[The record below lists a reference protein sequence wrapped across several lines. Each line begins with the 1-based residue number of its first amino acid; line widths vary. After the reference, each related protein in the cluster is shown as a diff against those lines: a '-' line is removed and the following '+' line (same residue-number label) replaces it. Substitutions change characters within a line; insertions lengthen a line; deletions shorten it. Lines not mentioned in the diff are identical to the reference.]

1 LNGLDLVIVV
11 ALIAAA
17 LGGYQL
23 GFLARVLSW
32 AGLAAGIAIASQL
45 ATNLVHSMDA
55 ADPRSRLFAALAFVI
70 GLAIIGWAL
79 GLAIGT
85 LLHATLTFGPG
96 LRTVDR
102 AAGAIT
108 GSIGVLVGVWLLIPA
123 LALTPGWP
131 ARAARDSAIVRTIA
145 DNAPSPPRSVEQ
157 LARRVSGDSLPDAL
171 GRLVNPPRAGTVPA
185 AGLPTALSSRVVQSV
200 VKIEGR
206 ACHEITDGSGFVAA
220 PELVVTNAHVV
231 AGEEKT
237 RVDTN
242 GGRQLNAT
250 VVAFDSQRDVAV
262 LRVRGLG
269 LPVLGFAAR
278 VRTGD
283 TGAVFGHPGGGP
295 LRQSPAR
302 ISDEIVAEGDDIYG
316 TRSTRR
322 NVLVLAAEVRPGD
335 SGGPLVDPLGQVAG
349 VAFAT
354 DRGGAA
360 IGYALANSEIRP
372 VLVSGAA
379 NPNPVDTGP
388 CING

>member
-1 LNGLDLVIVV
+1 LSGLDIVIVV
-11 ALIAAA
+11 AVIAAA
-17 LGGYQL
+17 VGGYQL

-32 AGLAAGIAIASQL
+32 AGLAAGIALAARL
-45 ATNLVHSMDA
+45 ATELVHSMSG

-70 GLAIIGWAL
+70 GLAIVGWAL

-102 AAGAIT
+102 AAGAVT
-108 GSIGVLVGVWLLIPA
+108 GCVGVLVAVWLLVPA

-131 ARAARDSAIVRTIA
+131 ARASRDSAIVRAIN
-145 DNAPSPPRSVEQ
+145 DYAPSPSKSVEQ
-157 LARRVSGDSLPDAL
+157 LARRVSGNSLPDAL

-185 AGLPTALSSRVVQSV
+185 SGLPAAVTARVVESV
-200 VKIEGR
+200 VKVEGR
-206 ACHEITDGSGFVAA
+206 ACQEIFDGSGFVAA

-231 AGEEKT
+231 AGERKT
-237 RVDTN
+237 QVDTSS
-242 GGRQLNAT
+242 GSKLAAT

-269 LPVLGFAAR
+269 TPSLGFASR
-278 VRTGD
+278 VRVGD
-283 TGAVFGHPGGGP
+283 IDAVFGHPGGGA
-295 LRQSPAR
+295 LRESPAR
-302 ISDEIVAEGDDIYG
+302 VSEQIVAQGNDIYG
-316 TRSTRR
+316 TRTTRR

-335 SGGPLVDPLGQVAG
+335 SGGPVVDQQGEVAG

-372 VLVSGAA
+372 VLAAGAA
-379 NPNPVDTGP
+379 SPGPVDTGP
-388 CING
+388 CVSG